1 MSHARR
7 NRNVES
13 RMTNEFDIRHS
24 TVPPADS
31 SPAVRLCGVS
41 KTYRR
46 GPGAPG
52 ATVLSGVDL
61 TVEHGECA
69 FLAGPSGSG
78 KTTLLSILGCI
89 LAADEGRV
97 ELFGQDL
104 AGLGPH
110 ERTLLR
116 RDRIGFVFQRFH
128 LIRGLTALENVCV
141 PMTLR
146 GVAARAARRRATALL
161 EAVGL
166 AEKNDAHPRNLSA
179 GQCQRVAIARA
190 LVNDPDMVLA
200 DEPTASL
207 DAKNGQEVMRLIQ
220 RLVTQEGKA
229 AVVVTHDPRIF
240 SFADR
245 IHWLENGQIVDHQGP
260 AQGDCPDF
268 RGAPAQRGGENGT
281 VPFNGASETT
291 SAIWETLKESLP

>member
-1 MSHARR
+1 
-7 NRNVES
+7 
-13 RMTNEFDIRHS
+13 MTLPFAANAETPTIR
-24 TVPPADS
+24 
-31 SPAVRLCGVS
+31 LQGVS
-41 KTYRR
+41 KAYRSS
-46 GPGAPG
+46 AVA
-52 ATVLSGVDL
+52 ATVLDGVDL
-61 TVEHGECA
+61 TVHRGECA

-89 LAADEGRV
+89 LAADEGCV

-104 AGLGPH
+104 AVRGPQQ
-110 ERTLLR
+110 RTLLR

-146 GVAARAARRRATALL
+146 GVAGRVAKPRALGLL

-166 AEKNDAHPRNLSA
+166 GEKVHAHPRNLSA

-190 LVNDPDMVLA
+190 LANDPALVLA

-207 DAKNGQEVMRLIQ
+207 DAKNGQEVMQLLLH
-220 RLVTQEGKA
+220 LVTQEGKT

-240 SFADR
+240 SFADQ
-245 IHWLENGQIVDHQGP
+245 IHWLENGRIV
-260 AQGDCPDF
+260 
-268 RGAPAQRGGENGT
+268 
-281 VPFNGASETT
+281 
-291 SAIWETLKESLP
+291 ESQEPVELGV

>member
-1 MSHARR
+1 
-7 NRNVES
+7 
-13 RMTNEFDIRHS
+13 MTIPFAEQFETPTIR
-24 TVPPADS
+24 VG
-31 SPAVRLCGVS
+31 GVS
-41 KTYRR
+41 KVYRH
-46 GPGAPG
+46 GAVA
-52 ATVLSGVDL
+52 ATVLQRVDL
-61 TVEHGECA
+61 TVRRGECA

-78 KTTLLSILGCI
+78 KTTLLSIIGCI

-104 AGLGPH
+104 AVLGPL

-146 GVAARAARRRATALL
+146 GVAPRAARPRALYLL

-166 AEKNDAHPRNLSA
+166 SDKVHAHPRNLSA

-190 LVNDPDMVLA
+190 LANDPGLVLA

-207 DAKNGQEVMRLIQ
+207 DAKNGQEVMQLLE
-220 RLVTQEGKA
+220 RLVAQEGKT

-240 SFADR
+240 SFADQV
-245 IHWLENGQIVDHQGP
+245 HWLENGRIVERQSPVSGELVE
-260 AQGDCPDF
+260 A
-268 RGAPAQRGGENGT
+268 GA
-281 VPFNGASETT
+281 
-291 SAIWETLKESLP
+291 

>member
-1 MSHARR
+1 VNLPFSDNDDDRNEEMSAALAP
-7 NRNVES
+7 
-13 RMTNEFDIRHS
+13 TIRL
-24 TVPPADS
+24 
-31 SPAVRLCGVS
+31 RGVS
-41 KTYRR
+41 KAYRR
-46 GPGAPG
+46 GAV
-52 ATVLSGVDL
+52 ATTVLDGVDL
-61 TVEHGECA
+61 TVHRGECA

-104 AGLGPH
+104 AGLGPRQ
-110 ERTLLR
+110 RTLLR

-146 GVAARAARRRATALL
+146 GVAPRIARPRACELL

-166 AEKNDAHPRNLSA
+166 GQRVDAHPRNLSA

-190 LVNDPDMVLA
+190 LANGPDLVLA

-207 DAKNGQEVMRLIQ
+207 DAKNGQEALRLLE
-220 RLVTQEGKA
+220 RLVTRQGKT

-240 SFADR
+240 SFADQ
-245 IHWLENGQIVDHQGP
+245 IHWLEGGRIVEHHATDP
-260 AQGDCPDF
+260 AEVG
-268 RGAPAQRGGENGT
+268 
-281 VPFNGASETT
+281 V
-291 SAIWETLKESLP
+291 